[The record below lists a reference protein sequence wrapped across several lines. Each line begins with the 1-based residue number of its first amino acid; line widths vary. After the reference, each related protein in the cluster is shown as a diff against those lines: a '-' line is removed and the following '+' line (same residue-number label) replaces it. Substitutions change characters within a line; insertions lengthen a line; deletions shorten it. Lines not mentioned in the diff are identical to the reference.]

1 MLTGIQS
8 PSIKR
13 NEAGAEVA
21 EPYALEAKFFVESR
35 LLNRDVQLLLEGVDK
50 HANLFGTLIHPAGI
64 ISIELV
70 KQGFARTMDWSLKM
84 AKYTS
89 HP

>member
-1 MLTGIQS
+1 MLTGIQA
-8 PSIKR
+8 PSIRR
-13 NEAGAEVA
+13 NEAGVEVA

-35 LLNRDVQLLLEGVDK
+35 LLNRDVQLMLEGVDK